1 MLDELH
7 GYMAKASVLGQCDI
21 YTVRSE
27 ELREYI
33 KKKKASEMVEGGG
46 REEKCEEALGMYEL

>member
-1 MLDELH
+1 
-7 GYMAKASVLGQCDI
+7 MAKASVLGQCDI
-21 YTVRSE
+21 YIVRSE

-46 REEKCEEALGMYEL
+46 REEKYEEALGMYEVWTNYSVFS